1 MRPFTSPLCLE
12 EAASLRRRL
21 RAGTALGL
29 AMSCLAAAPAAA
41 QSSQPASAS
50 GAPVQMPT
58 IQVEADTDGYKPE
71 YVSSPKYTEPL
82 RNIPQSITIITTE
95 QMKERGATSI
105 SEALRTTPGISLG
118 AGEGGIPFGDRAFIR
133 GFDARSDMFIDGT
146 RDFGAY
152 SRDPYNVEQVEVV
165 KGPSSTY
172 SGRGSTG
179 GTINLATKQPTRDS
193 AYGGSVSFGTDW
205 TKRSTIDIN
214 QSLEDFGYDSMAFR
228 LNAMVHDADV
238 AGRDEVTKHRWAVAP
253 SFAWGLGTDTRL
265 IAQFEHL
272 YQDDVP
278 DYGVPFDDQ
287 PFARPLDVDR
297 DNFYGILSR
306 DKDEVQHNSAG
317 LKFEHDFSATLSLT
331 NQLRY
336 TRTTKDFIVTKP
348 EYTAGANS
356 VVRSDRSRDSVD
368 SALVN
373 QTDVTTDFNTG
384 EAKHT
389 LVAGMELSQELSSNQ
404 SRNIPN
410 AVNAPLN
417 NPDPHTPYNDTIAW
431 AQYDAHST
439 SYSGAVY
446 AFDTIK
452 FGQQWELSGGLRY
465 DRFKTDYRDANLV
478 TYKRNDD
485 AVTWRIGTVYK
496 PYTNGSI
503 YFAYG
508 TSINPSAEGLTLSAT
523 TSTLEPE
530 ESESYELG
538 TKWDLAAEKL
548 ALTAALFRTNK
559 TNARTSTG
567 GGGAPQVLSG
577 EQRVEGLEL
586 GVTGHVTDRFRLMGG
601 YTYMQS
607 EILTSLNAAEVGK
620 ETSNTPRHTLS
631 LWGVYQVTEA
641 ADVGA
646 GAYFQDERYANTSNS
661 AELPSY
667 WRFDA
672 TAGYRINE
680 HFDVRV
686 NALNLTDATYYDSA
700 HSNQHALVAPGRSFL
715 LTGGVQF

>member
-1 MRPFTSPLCLE
+1 MRPFTSPVCVE
-12 EAASLRRRL
+12 EPVSLRRRL
-21 RAGTALGL
+21 CAGTALGL
-29 AMSCLAAAPAAA
+29 ALSCLAAAPAAA
-41 QSSQPASAS
+41 QSGQ
-50 GAPVQMPT
+50 PVQMPT

-82 RNIPQSITIITTE
+82 RNTPQSITVITTE

-118 AGEGGIPFGDRAFIR
+118 AGEGGIPMGDRAFIR
-133 GFDARSDMFIDGT
+133 GFDARTDMFIDGT

-152 SRDPYNVEQVEVV
+152 ARDPYNVDQVEVV
-165 KGPSSTY
+165 KGPSSVY

-179 GTINLATKQPTRDS
+179 GTINLSTKQPQREN
-193 AYGGSVSFGTDW
+193 AYGGSVTFGTDW
-205 TKRSTIDIN
+205 TKRATIDVN
-214 QSLEDFGYDSMAFR
+214 QSLDEYGYNGMAVR
-228 LNAMVHDADV
+228 VNAMVHDADV
-238 AGRDEVTKHRWAVAP
+238 AGRDEVTKHRWALAP

-265 IAQFEHL
+265 VAQLEHL
-272 YQDDVP
+272 YQDDMP

-287 PFARPLDVDR
+287 PFGRPLDVDR
-297 DNFYGILSR
+297 ENFYGVLAR
-306 DKDEVQHNSAG
+306 DKDEVQHNSAA
-317 LKFEHDFSATLSLT
+317 LKFEHDFSADLSLS

-336 TRTTKDFIVTKP
+336 TRTLKDFIVTKP
-348 EYTAGANS
+348 EYTAGATS

-373 QTDVTTDFNTG
+373 QTDLTVDFNTA

-389 LVAGMELSQELSSNQ
+389 LVTGIELARELSENR

-410 AVNAPLN
+410 AVNASID
-417 NPDPHTPYNDTIAW
+417 NPDPHVAYTDTIAW
-431 AQYDAHST
+431 GQYKAEST
-439 SYSGAVY
+439 SYSGALY

-452 FGQQWELSGGLRY
+452 FGEQWELSGGLRY

-485 AVTWRIGTVYK
+485 AVTWRMGTVYK
-496 PYTNGSI
+496 PYRNGSI

-508 TSINPSAEGLTLSAT
+508 TSVNPSAEGLTLSAT
-523 TSTLEPE
+523 TSILEPE
-530 ESESYELG
+530 ESETYEVG
-538 TKWDLAAEKL
+538 TKWDLAEEKL
-548 ALTAALFRTNK
+548 GVTAALFRTNK
-559 TNARTSTG
+559 TNARTSA
-567 GGGAPQVLSG
+567 GGGAPTVLSG

-586 GVTGHVTDRFRLMGG
+586 GVTGHLTDRVRLTGG

-607 EILTSLNAAEVGK
+607 EILTSNNLNEVGK

-631 LWGVYQVTEA
+631 LWGIYQVTEA
-641 ADVGA
+641 ADVG
-646 GAYFQDERYANTSNS
+646 GGVYFQDNRYANSTNT

-672 TAGYRINE
+672 TAGYQLTQN
-680 HFDVRV
+680 FDVRV
-686 NALNLTDATYYDSA
+686 NALNLTDETYYDSA
-700 HSNQHALVAPGRSFL
+700 HSDQHALVAPGRTFL